1 MSLETLCKEFNRVAK
16 SQIVQYGIKEFK
28 EDVIPLSSP
37 RANYCLY
44 GGIPIGR
51 LVEFFG
57 AEGSGKTATSLDLCA
72 NAQKLFPDRKI
83 LFIDAENTYDPKW
96 ATKLGVNSD
105 ELLIMKPEAQTA
117 EEIFQFILDAID
129 TGEICL
135 VIIDSLGVMLSEQ
148 AYEKDMSERTYGGI
162 SMALTTFSK
171 KAEMLCHKQ
180 NCTLVGINQMRDNMN
195 SMYGGTTT
203 TGGKAW
209 KHNSSLRIEF
219 KRGDFFDSS
228 YNKVNQSYENPMGN
242 YVQLSIVK
250 SKCFPNDRKTGQYT
264 LCYYTGIDALTDTVD
279 LAIKIGVIV
288 QSGAWFSILNPETGE
303 LIEKCQGRLNVIEC
317 LKNKEDIRN
326 MVEKTI
332 NAYITGG

>member
-1 MSLETLCKEFNRVAK
+1 MIEKQIEEFNKASK
-16 SQIVQYGIKEFK
+16 SEIVQFGVKEFK
-28 EDVIPLSSP
+28 ENVIPLSSP

-72 NAQKLFPDRKI
+72 NAQRLFTDKKI

-96 ATKLGVNSD
+96 AAKLGVNSD

-117 EEIFQFILDAID
+117 EEIFQFILEAID

-180 NCTLVGINQMRDNMN
+180 NCTLVGINQLRDNLS

-219 KRGDFFDSS
+219 KRGDFFDTSF
-228 YNKVNQSYENPMGN
+228 NKVNQSYENPMGN
-242 YVQLSIVK
+242 YVQLSVAK

-279 LAIKIGVIV
+279 LAIKIGTIV
-288 QSGAWFSILNPETGE
+288 QSGAWFSILNPKTW
-303 LIEKCQGRLNVIEC
+303 RLFNNDWPGYAKQ
-317 LKNKEDIRN
+317 LLS
-326 MVEKTI
+326 
-332 NAYITGG
+332 